1 MGSRKGF
8 SLSLASGF
16 DPDIFFGT
24 FWVIFDK
31 NKKNMVFRAP
41 KFAHIKKNAY
51 LCTAKFALGSPTDAN
66 EARPVGRAEASVARL
81 FSGAV

>member
-1 MGSRKGF
+1 
-8 SLSLASGF
+8 
-16 DPDIFFGT
+16 
-24 FWVIFDK
+24 
-31 NKKNMVFRAP
+31 MVFQAP

-51 LCTAKFALGSPTDAN
+51 LCTAKFALGSPTEAN